1 MNMCL
6 VELNGTRWFS
16 FGDKQLIKVG
26 RDEESVDFFID
37 DDSVSSIHAQLST
50 QGDKWFVEDL
60 GSLENTFL
68 NGKALEAGE
77 KVVITDGSNLTF
89 GFAEFILIHRA
100 PVDLVPDDK
109 LPKLPDISV
118 DKWQDLSLSL
128 RALCLLDQ
136 VSELLEHTLD
146 TESFVE
152 AFLDVIKTIF
162 DVEVSVLALE
172 DQLHL
177 RGLEKNDAFAESI
190 LRKARFQ
197 MKALAFSST
206 LHPEQGKFV
215 AFYAPIFLE
224 DLARGYLYILA
235 PEDST
240 WSDEE
245 FVLFAYLAKFASR
258 GVTSFQALRRA
269 QEDREVLH
277 LNLVGIAPAMQALKI
292 DLLRVARQKEPVLVT
307 GEDGVGKSRIA
318 RAVHQASE
326 RRQAPLMVLNAASF
340 PKEIFEAAIFGTVEE
355 NDEGKSVEKIGRVTL
370 AEGGSFLIEEIGE
383 LPLGVQPSLL
393 ALIKSQSYIPIGAG
407 EPSTTDVRILA
418 TSSLELNEL
427 EVQGKIIP
435 ELAEIFKG
443 SSLVVPPLRNRKED
457 VPQLFR
463 AFLGRFGEE
472 EGLPTCVVSDDAL
485 SLLKNHRW
493 NQNIRELRK
502 VVSRCFYELDPD
514 RPIVSEEL
522 IRRVLAECVEEEN
535 MPARPGKLQM
545 EVMKVEH
552 RVIQEAL
559 MAANDDV
566 VEAAKELGL
575 SLVVL
580 RRKMRALGIG

>member
-1 MNMCL
+1 
-6 VELNGTRWFS
+6 
-16 FGDKQLIKVG
+16 
-26 RDEESVDFFID
+26 
-37 DDSVSSIHAQLST
+37 
-50 QGDKWFVEDL
+50 
-60 GSLENTFL
+60 
-68 NGKALEAGE
+68 
-77 KVVITDGSNLTF
+77 
-89 GFAEFILIHRA
+89 
-100 PVDLVPDDK
+100 
-109 LPKLPDISV
+109 
-118 DKWQDLSLSL
+118 
-128 RALCLLDQ
+128 
-136 VSELLEHTLD
+136 
-146 TESFVE
+146 
-152 AFLDVIKTIF
+152 
-162 DVEVSVLALE
+162 
-172 DQLHL
+172 
-177 RGLEKNDAFAESI
+177 
-190 LRKARFQ
+190 
-197 MKALAFSST
+197 MKALAFSSI
-206 LHPEQGKFV
+206 LNPEQGKFV

-224 DLARGYLYILA
+224 DLARGYLNILA

-326 RRQAPLMVLNAASF
+326 RRQAPLMVLNAANF

-393 ALIKSQSYIPIGAG
+393 ALIKSQSYVPIGAD